1 MDHRRIEW
9 LFFVIFFAIS
19 VFLGIE
25 LWRTPIQLSGT
36 SSDPNTTTNIS
47 DEIKADN
54 IDLPSLSEDTASGY
68 YLAASDQNYFK
79 NVKNLRNVNTNYS
92 TTDKTFYA
100 VLQKAVN
107 LSTDSNKA
115 LAQVKAFKNNSH
127 YVPFGKQY
135 VYVDELSDDNNYVFV
150 QNSKLGKVYDASA
163 ELIIKV
169 QKHQIVSYQQG
180 YLGKLSAVREL
191 QSTISSWK
199 AIQNLYVY
207 RELTNNSKVLW
218 IKLEYSKLTEVRNSI
233 ILLPTWVVEI
243 ENKTTKM
250 SSIKRVNAFT
260 GQVIQNNNVTD

>member
-9 LFFVIFFAIS
+9 LFFVIFLAIS
-19 VFLGIE
+19 IFLGIE

-79 NVKNLRNVNTNYS
+79 NIKNLRNVNTSYS
-92 TTDKTFYA
+92 STDKTFYA
-100 VLQKAVN
+100 VLQRAVN
-107 LSTDSNKA
+107 LSTDNTKA
-115 LAQVKAFKNNSH
+115 LEQVKAFKNNSH

-135 VYVDELSDDNNYVFV
+135 VYVDELSDDSNYVFV
-150 QNSKLGKVYDASA
+150 QNSKFGKVYDASA

-180 YLGKLSAVREL
+180 YLGELSAVREL

-199 AIQNLYVY
+199 AIQNLYIY
-207 RELTNNSKVLW
+207 RELTNNSKVIW
-218 IKLEYSKLTEVRNSI
+218 VKLEYSKLTEVRNSI

-243 ENKTTKM
+243 ENKTTKT

-260 GQVIQNNNVTD
+260 GQVIQSSM